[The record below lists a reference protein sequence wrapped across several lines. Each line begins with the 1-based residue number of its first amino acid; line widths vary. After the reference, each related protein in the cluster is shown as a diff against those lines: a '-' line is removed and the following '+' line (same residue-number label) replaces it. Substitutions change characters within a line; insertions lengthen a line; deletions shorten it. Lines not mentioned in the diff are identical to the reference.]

1 MKIKLITTSTDSQK
15 IAETIAENLVSAHL
29 AACVQIIP
37 NVCSTYIWQN
47 KMEITDELL
56 LQVKTLSEN
65 VQQCKTI
72 ILKEHNYETPELIVT
87 EADIISD
94 NYREWFIKNSLDK

>member
-1 MKIKLITTSTDSQK
+1 MKIKIINTTTNSNKTARL
-15 IAETIAENLVSAHL
+15 IAEYLVKMNLSP
-29 AACVQIIP
+29 CVQIIP

-94 NYREWFIKNSLDK
+94 NSKK